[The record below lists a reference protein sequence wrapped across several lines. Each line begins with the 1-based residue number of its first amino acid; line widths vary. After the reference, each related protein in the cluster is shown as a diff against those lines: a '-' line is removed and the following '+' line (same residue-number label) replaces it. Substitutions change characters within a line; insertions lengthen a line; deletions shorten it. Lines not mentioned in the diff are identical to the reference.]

1 MTQSMIAARLITDLI
16 CGVSNP
22 FHSLYTPRRFP
33 VHASTK
39 QLFPHMRHSA
49 KGLIRHILPAPLKSI
64 DQLPPGQGRIV
75 NYNGQKTGIYKDLSG
90 QLHMVS
96 PYCPHMGCELTWN
109 PDEQT
114 WDCPCHGSRF
124 DYDGRLL
131 DPPAKMDLPVRPDR

>member
-1 MTQSMIAARLITDLI
+1 
-16 CGVSNP
+16 
-22 FHSLYTPRRFP
+22 
-33 VHASTK
+33 
-39 QLFPHMRHSA
+39 MRHSA